1 MFDKSVVLLRLAKL
15 DEYVSRLKRF
25 EPVGLQEYLG
35 NQDMQAVVERYLQLS
50 IQVCIDIANYIIARK
65 RLSFPF
71 EQENIFLLLGKAG
84 IIPNDLANRIKGIV
98 SFRNILVHDYM
109 EINPEKVYGILK
121 HSFNDFDEFAR
132 ASVYFI
138 EKQEGE

>member
-65 RLSFPF
+65 RLSFP
-71 EQENIFLLLGKAG
+71 IFYRKTRRGMSSIMKEGSPLFL
-84 IIPNDLANRIKGIV
+84 IPFL
-98 SFRNILVHDYM
+98 
-109 EINPEKVYGILK
+109 
-121 HSFNDFDEFAR
+121 
-132 ASVYFI
+132 
-138 EKQEGE
+138 